1 MPRINRFDVEFPV
14 GDQTWLARFTHQH
27 NSKDG
32 IAIRGADNKLTY
44 VRHVTVCKI
53 SAAHITS
60 VFLKGES
67 YCSLKDDYNWQIG
80 LKRAFQ
86 KALERGGYCKF
97 DSIDNAYG
105 ERYEVVVPLKKE
117 YGIAMHNFYR
127 EMKIKAY
134 PPHNG
139 PRQSFA
145 EQAAQPVINAELV
158 PAATANGTYHLGAD

>member
-86 KALERGGYCKF
+86 KALERGGYCRF
-97 DSIDNAYG
+97 D
-105 ERYEVVVPLKKE
+105 ERTDEWGHKVHDVVPLKPE

-139 PRQSFA
+139 ERASHSII
-145 EQAAQPVINAELV
+145 EAELV